1 MFSCLKTILE
11 YFSVKK
17 TSSICLLFIKSE
29 CFQTILKLINFFL
42 LILPFPGPPHYYHYQ
57 GPSIK
62 FQIFDPRSHPTCT
75 SYHLNKVWFLDH
87 LNIPISK
94 HVIHVTFNLMDF
106 SNFSCQ
112 SLGLVNMKQINLPA
126 IFPSPSV
133 SKVRRCTWSFK
144 LGDKKPWCLNQL
156 ETGPVTQ
163 KNNWCCLHSL
173 TTFNNKFRH
182 AYKIN
187 FCQC

>member
-1 MFSCLKTILE
+1 MDFSNFSCHSLGLVNMK
-11 YFSVKK
+11 
-17 TSSICLLFIKSE
+17 
-29 CFQTILKLINFFL
+29 QIN
-42 LILPFPGPPHYYHYQ
+42 LPA
-57 GPSIK
+57 
-62 FQIFDPRSHPTCT
+62 
-75 SYHLNKVWFLDH
+75 FLDH

-187 FCQC
+187 FCQCEKQRTCTVFFSMQTDLKGLSFRKRHSYGKSNESESNQKARQKIAWGHIVRKPCP

>member
-1 MFSCLKTILE
+1 MIHVRFNLMDFSNFSCHSLGLVNMK
-11 YFSVKK
+11 
-17 TSSICLLFIKSE
+17 
-29 CFQTILKLINFFL
+29 QIN
-42 LILPFPGPPHYYHYQ
+42 LPA
-57 GPSIK
+57 
-62 FQIFDPRSHPTCT
+62 
-75 SYHLNKVWFLDH
+75 FLDH

-144 LGDKKPWCLNQL
+144 LGDKKPRCLNQL